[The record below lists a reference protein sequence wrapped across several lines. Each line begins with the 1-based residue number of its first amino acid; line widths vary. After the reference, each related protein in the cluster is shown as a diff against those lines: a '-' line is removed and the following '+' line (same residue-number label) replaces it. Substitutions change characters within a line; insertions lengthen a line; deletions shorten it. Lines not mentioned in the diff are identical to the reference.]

1 MYKHLKKNIYFSII
15 LWIISFVSVYSQNT
29 CTQLIVK
36 KIYIQ
41 GNEKTKEWLIKLE
54 SGIKEGDSI
63 QNNLFFDKL
72 EEVKSNLKR
81 TSLFSNVEIRYVL
94 DIESN
99 CYIEVT
105 IILTENWLL
114 FPNAVF
120 ELVDR
125 NFNVWWDEFNHSFKR
140 INYGL
145 GITHY
150 NLAGRGVQLKVKIA
164 SGYTN
169 KFELFYKM
177 PYLSA
182 NRNINVGFGASYIE
196 YKEIAYK
203 LENNK
208 AVFYAQENEKEL
220 KKLSC
225 FTKSEFR
232 LGRKKKLYQQ
242 LEMVSNHGLDSI
254 KFLNPDFFGN
264 GESKQFYF
272 KGTSGYLWNDYN
284 DPLRPQRG
292 YYFESNL
299 SYLSDFRNQT
309 ILKLYV
315 NLGKAFEINHYI
327 RLSSRIQSEF
337 SLTRKKPTF
346 NLYNG
351 IGSQETILNGYEL
364 YQINGTDFFN
374 FSQSIYFRLFDFKR
388 SLIKFLNNEPKF
400 KINLITELFIRF
412 SAAYVKDPFYYKLND
427 LTNTNLGSFTLGSQI
442 SINSIIKLESNFTV
456 NHLGETGF
464 YFHTI
469 RVF

>member
-1 MYKHLKKNIYFSII
+1 MN
-15 LWIISFVSVYSQNT
+15 SQNS

-36 KIYIQ
+36 KISIQ

-54 SGIKEGDSI
+54 GGIKEGDSI
-63 QNNLFFDKL
+63 QNNLFLSKI
-72 EEVKSNLKR
+72 EEVKSNLRR
-81 TSLFSNVEIRYVL
+81 TSLFSNVEISYVL
-94 DIESN
+94 DIENS
-99 CYIEVT
+99 CYIEMT
-105 IILTENWLL
+105 IILIENWLL
-114 FPNAVF
+114 FPSVVF

-150 NLAGRGVQLKVKIA
+150 NLAGRGVQLKVKIVR
-164 SGYTN
+164 GYTD
-169 KFELFYKM
+169 KFEVYYKQ
-177 PYLSA
+177 PYLSI
-182 NRNINVGFGASYIE
+182 NRNINVGIGASYIE

-203 LENNK
+203 LVNNK
-208 AVFYAQENEKEL
+208 SVFYFQENKNGL
-220 KKLSC
+220 KKISC
-225 FTKSEFR
+225 YTKSEFR
-232 LGRKKKLYQQ
+232 LGSEKKLYQQ
-242 LEMVSNHGLDSI
+242 LEMVSNQSLDTI
-254 KFLNPDFFGN
+254 KFLNPDYFGN
-264 GESKQFYF
+264 GENKQFYF
-272 KGTSGYLWNDYN
+272 KGTSGYLWDNYN

-315 NLGKAFEINHYI
+315 NFGKAFEINHRI
-327 RLSSRIQSEF
+327 RLSSRIQSEV

-346 NLYNG
+346 NLYTG
-351 IGSQETILNGYEL
+351 IGSQQTVLNGYEL
-364 YQINGTDFFN
+364 YQINGTDYFN
-374 FSQSIYFRLFDFKR
+374 FSQSLYYRLFDFKR
-388 SLIKFLNNEPKF
+388 SLIKFLKNEPKF

-412 SAAYVKDPFYYKLND
+412 SAAHVKDPFYYQLND
-427 LTNTNLGSFTLGSQI
+427 LTNTNLGSFTIGSQI
-442 SINSIIKLESNFTV
+442 SINSLIKLESNFTV